1 MTQNVRKEIDFISD
15 INDRYALM
23 EYELEEKLKL
33 LNQSEQKLVQ
43 IETKD
48 TSSNARNKIKPSLTL
63 EAARQRNFELLK
75 SLEVSKARLR
85 SRATFSPLETILQKA
100 IDNYLKETSLVP
112 CTTRKAYGPTY
123 V

>member
-1 MTQNVRKEIDFISD
+1 MTKLTTNEIDFVSD
-15 INDRYALM
+15 INDRYAMM

-33 LNQSEQKLVQ
+33 LNQNEKKLTA
-43 IETKD
+43 EDSKA
-48 TSSNARNKIKPSLTL
+48 SKSANKVPANLDL

-100 IDNYLKETSLVP
+100 IGNYLKESSLVP
-112 CTTRKAYGPTY
+112 CTTKKAYGPTY

>member
-1 MTQNVRKEIDFISD
+1 MAQNVRKEIDFISD
-15 INDRYALM
+15 INDRYALI

-33 LNQSEQKLVQ
+33 LYQNEQKLDQ
-43 IETKD
+43 SENKD
-48 TSSNARNKIKPSLTL
+48 TSKHRDKLQPSLSLQT
-63 EAARQRNFELLK
+63 AKQRNFELLK

-100 IDNYLKETSLVP
+100 IGNYLKETSLVP
-112 CTTRKAYGPTY
+112 CTTKKAYGPTY

>member
-1 MTQNVRKEIDFISD
+1 MAQNIRKEIDFISD
-15 INDRYALM
+15 INDRYAMM

-33 LNQSEQKLVQ
+33 LNQNEQKLVQ
-43 IETKD
+43 CENN
-48 TSSNARNKIKPSLTL
+48 NASKSRAQTQPSLTL
-63 EAARQRNFELLK
+63 QAARQRNFELLK

-100 IDNYLKETSLVP
+100 IENYLKETSLVP
-112 CTTRKAYGPTY
+112 CTTKKAYGPTY

>member
-1 MTQNVRKEIDFISD
+1 MTKEIDYISD
-15 INDRYALM
+15 INEKYAAM
-23 EYELEEKLKL
+23 EYELNEKLKSL
-33 LNQSEQKLVQ
+33 DQKELMLSKGANQQKPNH
-43 IETKD
+43 KK
-48 TSSNARNKIKPSLTL
+48 NASLTL
-63 EAARQRNFELLK
+63 GTARLRNFELLR

-100 IDNYLKETSLVP
+100 IGNYLKESSLVP

>member
-1 MTQNVRKEIDFISD
+1 MAQNVRKEIDFISD
-15 INDRYALM
+15 INDRYAMM

-33 LNQSEQKLVQ
+33 LNQNEQKLVQ
-43 IETKD
+43 CENN
-48 TSSNARNKIKPSLTL
+48 NASKSRAQTQPSLTL
-63 EAARQRNFELLK
+63 QAARQRNFELLK

-100 IDNYLKETSLVP
+100 IENYLKETSLVP
-112 CTTRKAYGPTY
+112 CTTKKAYGPTY

>member
-33 LNQSEQKLVQ
+33 L
-43 IETKD
+43 
-48 TSSNARNKIKPSLTL
+48 IKPSLTL

>member
-1 MTQNVRKEIDFISD
+1 MNKEIDYISD
-15 INDRYALM
+15 INEKYAAM
-23 EYELEEKLKL
+23 EYELDEKLKSL
-33 LNQSEQKLVQ
+33 HHKELVLSQ
-43 IETKD
+43 TYDQQTPDKTKMKSD
-48 TSSNARNKIKPSLTL
+48 ITL
-63 EAARQRNFELLK
+63 EAAQLRNFELLK

-100 IDNYLKETSLVP
+100 IENYLKESSLVP